1 MNENMNVT
9 NAVEENVDT
18 CMDVIESTGMNAGV
32 AMLVGAGLGIA
43 AVTVGKKL
51 IGKLIGHATKK
62 TVPVNVDAVDTD
74 FEDVG
79 E

>member
-51 IGKLIGHATKK
+51 IGKLVSHVTKK

>member
-9 NAVEENVDT
+9 NAVEENADT

-51 IGKLIGHATKK
+51 IGKLVSHVTKK
-62 TVPVNVDAVDTD
+62 TVPVNVDAVDAD
-74 FEDVG
+74 FEDV
-79 E
+79 EE